1 MTLRT
6 NLAAG
11 SALLALAISQ
21 PLYAQ
26 TVADAAAAPE
36 DADQIIVTGVR
47 GQPRTIIASPTPID
61 VIGGE
66 QLLQRSGGLQ
76 LRDVLSQLVPSF
88 QSTTVGS
95 SSFNSLT
102 RPAGLRGLS
111 GVHVLVLV
119 NGKRRHNSSI
129 IDFNTGATSV
139 GGNPVDLDL
148 IPASAIERIEVLR
161 DGASAQYG
169 TDAIAG
175 VINVI
180 LKTNST
186 DGMAT
191 IEAGQRYGRDGS
203 GSDGETIQASISKGF
218 AVGNGGTLN
227 LAVEAKS
234 SQPTIRSGT
243 VPRSTLFF
251 DRLPGGVEDP
261 REATVN
267 RRTYLGGLP
276 EVQEIKGALTAVIPT
291 GDFELYSD
299 GTIGYREAR
308 VGQAGRLPRSNQ
320 NILAVYP
327 EGFSPFYTLAE
338 TDFQFTGGIR
348 GKLGGWDLDFSST
361 YGRNYARN
369 GADNSIN
376 ASLGAASPTSFD
388 TFSSEFQQWTN
399 NLDLTR
405 RYELGG
411 EATMQVSAGAEFRQE
426 SYQTRAL
433 DPASYANGG
442 YFYPTGSQA
451 GLPAQVGAQGALVV
465 TPADEADIS
474 RNVYAAY
481 VDLAF
486 DITPKFLV
494 TAAGRFEHFDDSAG
508 SVWSGKVSG
517 RYEFTDWFAIR
528 GALSNGFRAPALA
541 QQAFA
546 QTSTAINNVG
556 GGVFLPIETAVVRVE
571 SVIGRALGAEPLRPE
586 KSMNY
591 SLGFTLT
598 PLQGLSV
605 AVDAYQ
611 IDLDNRI
618 TSTGLLTGAGVR
630 AILAA
635 NGSPG
640 VQAARYFT
648 NAVDTRTRG
657 VDVVAAYSFDTTSAG
672 RFRTTLGFN
681 YNETT
686 IQAIAPNPSE
696 LAGLGLTLFDR
707 RTQGFF
713 TGTPRTK
720 LILGVNWTL
729 DRLNVNLLQTRYD
742 KVTSLD
748 NSPAADQTFGAK
760 WITDLE
766 VSYGLTENLRL
777 AVGAYNLF
785 DTYPDLATA
794 TNTIGL
800 PPYGAG
806 PFGSYGGYYYGR
818 ISFNF

>member
-1 MTLRT
+1 MKLTS

-11 SALLALAISQ
+11 TALLALAAAQ
-21 PLYAQ
+21 PLLAQ
-26 TVADAAAAPE
+26 TTAAAAGE
-36 DADQIIVTGVR
+36 DEQIIVTGSR

-66 QLLQRSGGLQ
+66 QLLQRSGGQQ

-148 IPASAIERIEVLR
+148 IPASMIERIEVLR

-180 LKTNST
+180 LKTNTT
-186 DGMAT
+186 DGIAT
-191 IEAGQRYGRDGS
+191 IEAGQRYGLNGS
-203 GSDGETIQASISKGF
+203 GSDGETIQATIAKGF
-218 AVGNGGTLN
+218 SLGNGGSLN

-234 SQPTIRSGT
+234 SQPTIRNGS
-243 VPRSTLFF
+243 VPRTTLFF
-251 DRLPGGVEDP
+251 DRLPGGAEDP
-261 REATVN
+261 REATID

-276 EVQEIKGALTAVIPT
+276 EIQEVKASQTLVIPT
-291 GDFELYSD
+291 GGFELYSD
-299 GTIGYREAR
+299 GTLAYREAR

-320 NILAVYP
+320 NVLAVYP
-327 EGFSPFYTLAE
+327 EGFTPFYTLAE
-338 TDFQFTGGIR
+338 TDFQFTGGLR
-348 GKLGGWDLDFSST
+348 GKLAGWNLDFSST

-376 ASLGAASPTSFD
+376 ASLGPVSPTKFD
-388 TFSSEFQQWTN
+388 TFSSEFKQWTN

-411 EATMQVSAGAEFRQE
+411 TAALQVSAGAEFRHE
-426 SYQTRAL
+426 SYRTRAL
-433 DPASYANGG
+433 DPASYTNGG
-442 YFYPTGSQA
+442 YIYPTGSLA
-451 GLPAQVGAQGALVV
+451 GTAAQVGAQGAIVV
-465 TPADEADIS
+465 TPKDEADIS
-474 RNVYAAY
+474 RNVFAAY
-481 VDLAF
+481 MDLAL

-494 TAAGRFEHFDDSAG
+494 TAAGRFESYDDSAG

-541 QQAFA
+541 QSGFA

-556 GGVFLPIETAVVRVE
+556 GVFIPIETSVVRVD
-571 SVIGRALGAEPLRPE
+571 SAIGQALGSRPLRPE

-598 PLQGLSV
+598 PIAALNI

-618 TSTGLLTGAGVR
+618 TSTGLLTGTGVR
-630 AILAA
+630 NILTA
-635 NGSPG
+635 NGFPS
-640 VQAARYFT
+640 VQAVRYFA

-657 VDVVAAYSFDTTSAG
+657 FDVVAAYSFDTVSAG
-672 RFRTTLGFN
+672 KFRTTLGFN

-686 IQAIAPNPSE
+686 IQRIAPNPTQ
-696 LAGLGLTLFDR
+696 LAGLNLTLFDR
-707 RTQGFF
+707 RSQGFF
-713 TGTPRTK
+713 TQTPRTK

-742 KVTSLD
+742 KLKVLD
-748 NSPAADQTFGAK
+748 NNPAADQTFGAK

-766 VSYGLTENLRL
+766 VSYGLTEKLRL

-785 DTYPDLATA
+785 DTYPDLSTA

-800 PPYGAG
+800 PPFGAG

-818 ISFNF
+818 ISVNF